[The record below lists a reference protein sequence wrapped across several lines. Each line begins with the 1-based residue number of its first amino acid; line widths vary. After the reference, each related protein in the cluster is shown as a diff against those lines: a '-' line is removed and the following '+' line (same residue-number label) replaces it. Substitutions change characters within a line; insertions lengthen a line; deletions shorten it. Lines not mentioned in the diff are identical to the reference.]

1 MRNLMNDIR
10 QGRLTMV
17 DASAFA
23 PGRNLALT
31 PGKVVHRNCETVN
44 VMGYRIGGTLLSM
57 TLALLAA
64 RGDRRFGSVTFMVSL
79 QDFSRVGDT
88 AVSGTSR

>member
-31 PGKVVHRNCETVN
+31 PGKVVYRNKLIELIQYEPRTPS
-44 VMGYRIGGTLLSM
+44 GHKTPLLI
-57 TLALLAA
+57 LPP
-64 RGDRRFGSVTFMVSL
+64 GSVNTTSWTCSPRTAW
-79 QDFSRVGDT
+79 SR
-88 AVSGTSR
+88 SW